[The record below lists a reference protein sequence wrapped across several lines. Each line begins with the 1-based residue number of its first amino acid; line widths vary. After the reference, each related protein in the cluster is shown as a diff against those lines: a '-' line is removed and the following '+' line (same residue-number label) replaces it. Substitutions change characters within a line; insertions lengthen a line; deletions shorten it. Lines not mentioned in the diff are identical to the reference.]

1 MTPMTREWVRKAE
14 DDVQVAR
21 IAADKGR
28 RLYDGIGFH
37 CQQAAEKYLKALL
50 QELGIDR
57 FVDEPP
63 RACTNAVI
71 AALVFGPI
79 SPSMSCSPPIWAE

>member
-1 MTPMTREWVRKAE
+1 MVTQLLPALRDRKGQP
-14 DDVQVAR
+14 VQD
-21 IAADKGR
+21 ADIHSHA
-28 RLYDGIGFH
+28 LASAPLS
-37 CQQAAEKYLKALL
+37 QALWSPGKEGL